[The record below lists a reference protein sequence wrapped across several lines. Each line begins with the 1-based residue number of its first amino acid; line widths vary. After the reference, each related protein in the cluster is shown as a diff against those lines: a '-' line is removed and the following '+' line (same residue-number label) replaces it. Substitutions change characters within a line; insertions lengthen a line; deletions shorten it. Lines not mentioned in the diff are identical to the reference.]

1 MACANEKA
9 KKKNQQKTIQ
19 WRRSK
24 ALERMGNF
32 SGITCSLYVFTR
44 HFKWLTM
51 KNEEGRWQKK
61 RIGSHRSSQHIR
73 VITIF
78 HHFQYMFLYMTRL
91 PSTLSISF
99 VALPTVTSQCRDC
112 MQKRSLNTSLKLTL
126 KQRSRWNTTKM
137 VYVAAIQFRD
147 QSMNHRNYQKM
158 TKSCEILPQR
168 IEKFSI
174 FEWIRHNF
182 FNKSQ
187 HFQSEWIYWYAIKTS
202 SKAKVNKMNKICS
215 NQIRKRVPLRCDMC
229 SQKLIRMMS
238 FMASSLADDE
248 SNFEFIWVWWHEE

>member
-1 MACANEKA
+1 MIKYLQLVFVFGWNHLLLLYISTLHTGLVSHICWLHGHKVQGLIIKIMELHSCRIIGLCKWEEK
-9 KKKNQQKTIQ
+9 KQQQNQQKTIQ

-99 VALPTVTSQCRDC
+99 VALPTVTSQCGDC

-174 FEWIRHNF
+174 FEWICHNF
-182 FNKSQ
+182 
-187 HFQSEWIYWYAIKTS
+187 
-202 SKAKVNKMNKICS
+202 
-215 NQIRKRVPLRCDMC
+215 
-229 SQKLIRMMS
+229 
-238 FMASSLADDE
+238 
-248 SNFEFIWVWWHEE
+248 